1 MRVSGFLFFVFFLYT
16 GAVKHTSVKKI
27 KKQHRNEDSLGGVI
41 TLLSLTFAF
50 ILGVGIYAFI
60 GGAVI
65 HSPTATSTPKVVP
78 PPIVYERGPENIVI
92 TDSPREQIVADVSI
106 ALIKKIAPELPT
118 RPMNFLVTNKNGE
131 KRHATTREFFASIN
145 TRPLP
150 ASLAL
155 ALENT
160 FDAVLTNS
168 TSTGIAFI
176 IQVNDTD
183 AAFAGALEWEKNM
196 GADMI
201 PFFHPLFPRKNIFA
215 VSERGF
221 IDERID
227 AGDVRTLYDN
237 DGRVLIIYGWR
248 SDHTLLIAS
257 SLEAFRIAIK

>member
-1 MRVSGFLFFVFFLYT
+1 LFFVFFLYT
-16 GAVKHTSVKKI
+16 GAMKHASVKKI

-50 ILGVGIYAFI
+50 ILGVGMYAFI

-65 HSPTATSTPKVVP
+65 PSPTATSTPKIVP

-92 TDSPREQIVADVSI
+92 TDSPREQIIADVSI

-118 RPMNFLVTNKNGE
+118 RPMNFLVINKNSE
-131 KRHATTREFFASIN
+131 QRHATAREFFVSIA
-145 TRPLP
+145 TKPLP
-150 ASLAL
+150 PSLAL
-155 ALENT
+155 ALGNT

-168 TSTGIAFI
+168 TSTGIAFMF
-176 IQVNDTD
+176 QANDAP

-201 PFFHPLFPRKNIFA
+201 PLFHPIFPRKNIFA
-215 VSERGF
+215 ISERGF
-221 IDERID
+221 IDERIE

-237 DGRVLIIYGWR
+237 DGRLLITYGWR
-248 SDHTLLIAS
+248 SDRTLLVAS
-257 SLEAFRIAIK
+257 SREAFRIAIK